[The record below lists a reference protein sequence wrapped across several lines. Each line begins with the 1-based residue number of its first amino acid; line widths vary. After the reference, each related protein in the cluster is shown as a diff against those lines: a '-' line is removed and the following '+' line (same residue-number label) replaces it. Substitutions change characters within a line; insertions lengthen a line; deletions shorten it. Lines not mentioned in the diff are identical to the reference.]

1 MSNYNQCIK
10 VLSEAGISV
19 DRSCFISLDEAVR
32 AEITDEQLT
41 GMMKFVV
48 DKYNSIDFSE
58 IERSA
63 GNVAKF
69 KYYDMIKEN
78 LDMLDNVYKSSD
90 DPGAKKYMEV
100 ITACHKVLTHLM
112 NMREEYS
119 ELYRQGNGIIQ
130 MLYTSEIAAILFCVG
145 TLVSNTIRFV
155 TTEQD
160 TECQVLYDEI
170 PGTIKHVHIK
180 NVVAAANST
189 DDIVKYMN
197 TVKSANKRTVSES
210 VTGVLIGIGV
220 GIGAAILLIPR
231 LIRLIQEII
240 YSIYFMR
247 VRVSDM
253 LDLQAKLIKVNIE
266 SLEAGRGTKKV
277 IARQKK
283 IAQNLETWKSKIAIK
298 TDTVEA
304 MKNVQIQKE
313 MKTLDVTKDTVAS
326 YTPANNDLLL

>member
-1 MSNYNQCIK
+1 
-10 VLSEAGISV
+10 
-19 DRSCFISLDEAVR
+19 
-32 AEITDEQLT
+32 
-41 GMMKFVV
+41 
-48 DKYNSIDFSE
+48 
-58 IERSA
+58 
-63 GNVAKF
+63 
-69 KYYDMIKEN
+69 
-78 LDMLDNVYKSSD
+78 
-90 DPGAKKYMEV
+90 MEV